1 MRWALLLVL
10 FACGSTPPSGPLGEP
25 HLEQEWF
32 LFRAQDLGVSLEEAQ
47 TRDRALSESE
57 PPQLDATTQREAA
70 ALWRSLCAGCHGA
83 TGRLE
88 GVPVVEPA
96 PKKWGGFGVS
106 MGFFFG
112 GDKMRA
118 GLYRK
123 IREGGEKMPA
133 WGELLSREQTWAL
146 VAHLEGL

>member
-1 MRWALLLVL
+1 MRWALPLVL
-10 FACGSTPPSGPLGEP
+10 CACASSPPTGTVGEP
-25 HLEQEWF
+25 HLESEWF
-32 LFRAQDLGVSLEEAQ
+32 LFRAQSLGMDVEAAMA
-47 TRDRALSESE
+47 RDRALSETE
-57 PPQLDATTQREAA
+57 PPEPDATTRHEAA

-88 GVPVVEPA
+88 GVPVLEPA
-96 PKKWGGFGVS
+96 PRKWGGFGAS

-123 IREGGEKMPA
+123 IRDGGEKMPA
-133 WGELLSREQTWAL
+133 WGELLAKEQLWAL
-146 VAHLEGL
+146 VAYLEAL